1 MTRSAWLKT
10 ELLCE
15 GILDLQLCRSPV
27 NAFNANTLN
36 DLGDFFDRLADDKNV
51 KAIVMSSPFKV
62 FSAGLNLKE
71 AKHYDVNEQTAIL
84 NGFHSCFLKMFS
96 FPKPLI
102 VAVEGAA
109 IAGGFFPVLCSDYRI
124 AGLNATFGLAEV
136 RVGVDFPTGLVE
148 IVRSM
153 MSPNDMRLIMQ
164 NGKPISADQALN
176 GQIVDECVKVGE
188 ARKLALSI
196 ANEYADLPPIA
207 YAKVKQQVR
216 APVIMALQKE
226 INEAAHSK
234 PEAWFTSETQAAM
247 AKMIG

>member
-1 MTRSAWLKT
+1 MIRSEWLKT
-10 ELLCE
+10 ELLCG
-15 GILDLQLCRSPV
+15 GILDLQLAKEPV
-27 NAFNANTLN
+27 NSFNASALN
-36 DLGDFFDRLADDKNV
+36 ELGDLFCRLERDARV
-51 KAIVMSSPFKV
+51 KALVMSSALNV

-71 AKHYDVNEQTAIL
+71 ARHYNISEQTAIL

-124 AGLNATFGLAEV
+124 AGLDATFGLAEV

-164 NGKPISADQALN
+164 TGKPISADLALKS
-176 GQIVDECVKVGE
+176 QIIDECVKVGKAHE
-188 ARKLALSI
+188 LALSI
-196 ANEYADLPPIA
+196 AKDYADLPPLA
-207 YAKVKQQVR
+207 YANVKQQVR
-216 APVIMALQKE
+216 APVIMALEEQIIKAG
-226 INEAAHSK
+226 NSK
-234 PEAWFTSETQAAM
+234 PKAWFTSETSAAM
-247 AKMIG
+247 ARIIG